1 MTNEARINFLE
12 DKIQLLGNR
21 DRDNAKII
29 RKLERELRA
38 LKGIPKLEV
47 KWTFATNV
55 EPYSAVGS
63 AKTSK
68 KK

>member
-1 MTNEARINFLE
+1 MDTTARINLLE
-12 DKIQLLGNR
+12 HKIQLLGNR
-21 DRDNAKII
+21 SRENSNVI

-55 EPYSAVGS
+55 APYESAS
-63 AKTSK
+63 AKATK